1 MKLSNISIGKKIIGA
16 SIIMTLP
23 IFVLGY
29 FLVLEKKESIDF
41 AKKEISG
48 IQYLHAVQKVLN
60 ATTEVPPSKDELRQA
75 ADLLDKAEKDYG
87 NILAVSTQANQLID
101 SLKATSSEKN
111 AGEITSKTIDLISL
125 VADNSNITLDPDM
138 DTYYIGDLIVSK
150 APALLKETGIL
161 VEETKDLETE
171 GNKPEHFVHYIKAQ
185 ENIKNYLESFTA
197 EMNKA
202 VAGSKDEGL
211 KKALEGESKAAI
223 DATQSLL
230 KAAAAKD
237 FASLNMLARD
247 ANSKITGFIGK
258 ANDEMERLLNVRIA
272 GFYIVIYYRIG
283 ISFALLLLGSLLSI
297 VVIRSI
303 TKPLKKDVEIS
314 DGLARGDYKMQIDD
328 IYRKDELGLLAVSLN
343 SIKNTIADY
352 SGQLAAIGKSQ
363 AIIEFNLDGTIITAN
378 HNFLTTVGYS
388 LEEIKGK
395 HHSMFV
401 EPNHKTSPE
410 YQQFWDNL
418 NRGQYQAAEYK
429 RIGKNGKEVYIQA
442 SYNPIM
448 DLNGKPCK
456 VIKYAT
462 DVSQMVLTRTE
473 NEQGMNEAVEIL
485 KNVSS
490 GNLTK
495 KMELEYQGTFADIK
509 EALNTTIDRLYNMVK
524 KITEAAGSV
533 NSAASEIASGSMDLS
548 QRTEE
553 QASSLEQTAASME
566 EITGTI
572 KQNSQNAANANELSS
587 KANSVA
593 SDGGKVVEEA
603 VTAMASIEKSS
614 QKISDII
621 GVIDEIAF
629 QTNLLALNAAVE
641 AARAGDAGKGFAVVA
656 SEVRSLAG
664 RSASASKEIKALINE
679 SAAQVKSGAILVNQA
694 GETLKG
700 IVGSV
705 KQVTSIVSEIAAAS
719 NEQATGVDEINSAI
733 TQMDEV
739 TQQNA
744 ALVEENTAAAQSMVE
759 QAKELENL
767 MSFFNVGEDS
777 GSHPTIAHIEQ
788 ARQVKTQSA
797 KTIPQAKQSLQSKRP
812 QAVKSVK
819 TASNGKSAYD
829 SEWEEF

>member
-29 FLVLEKKESIDF
+29 FLVLEKHESIDF

-60 ATTEVPPSKDELRQA
+60 ASTDIPPSKDELRQTA
-75 ADLLDKAEKDYG
+75 ELLAKAEKDYG
-87 NILAVSTQANQLID
+87 NILAASTQANQVID
-101 SLKATSSEKN
+101 SLKAASSEKN
-111 AGEITSKTIDLISL
+111 AAEIASKTIDLISL
-125 VADNSNITLDPDM
+125 VSDNSNITLDPDM

-161 VEETKDLETE
+161 VDETKDLETSTA
-171 GNKPEHFVHYIKAQ
+171 PEHFVHYIKAQ
-185 ENIKNYLESFTA
+185 ENLKNYLESFTT
-197 EMNKA
+197 ELSKA
-202 VAGSKDEGL
+202 IAGSKDEGL

-223 DATQSLL
+223 EATQSLL

-237 FASLNMLARD
+237 FASLNMLAKD
-247 ANSKITGFIGK
+247 ANSKISSFLSK
-258 ANDEMERLLNVRIA
+258 ADDEMERLLNVRIE
-272 GFYIVIYYRIG
+272 GFYSVIYSRIG

-328 IYRKDELGLLAVSLN
+328 IDRKDELGLLAVSLN

-363 AIIEFNLDGTIITAN
+363 AVIEFNLDGTIITAN
-378 HNFLTTVGYS
+378 HNFLTALGYT

-401 EPNHKTSPE
+401 EPIYKTSME
-410 YQQFWDNL
+410 YQQFWENL

-462 DVSQMVLTRTE
+462 DVSQMVLTRNE

-490 GNLTK
+490 GNLTR

-509 EALNTTIDRLYNMVK
+509 
-524 KITEAAGSV
+524 
-533 NSAASEIASGSMDLS
+533 
-548 QRTEE
+548 
-553 QASSLEQTAASME
+553 
-566 EITGTI
+566 
-572 KQNSQNAANANELSS
+572 
-587 KANSVA
+587 
-593 SDGGKVVEEA
+593 
-603 VTAMASIEKSS
+603 
-614 QKISDII
+614 
-621 GVIDEIAF
+621 
-629 QTNLLALNAAVE
+629 
-641 AARAGDAGKGFAVVA
+641 
-656 SEVRSLAG
+656 
-664 RSASASKEIKALINE
+664 
-679 SAAQVKSGAILVNQA
+679 
-694 GETLKG
+694 
-700 IVGSV
+700 
-705 KQVTSIVSEIAAAS
+705 
-719 NEQATGVDEINSAI
+719 
-733 TQMDEV
+733 
-739 TQQNA
+739 
-744 ALVEENTAAAQSMVE
+744 
-759 QAKELENL
+759 
-767 MSFFNVGEDS
+767 
-777 GSHPTIAHIEQ
+777 
-788 ARQVKTQSA
+788 
-797 KTIPQAKQSLQSKRP
+797 
-812 QAVKSVK
+812 
-819 TASNGKSAYD
+819 
-829 SEWEEF
+829 